1 MAARGAVHLPLPVSK
16 SRAFASCAPH
26 MVMRQEPVDVSSVAA
41 DNTSGAGG
49 QGTIARIPHSL
60 AKTPAERKRLQR
72 ARDAQAG
79 RLRRVCKDGKPA
91 PKTPAMRKREQRAR
105 ERSVRQPTNTT
116 PPVSQLQPSTSRAL
130 DIATHH
136 APVVPSASPDLA
148 PRTSGPHHQSTGN
161 PADQPDSIRVAGY
174 DAYHTGVDDTFRTQF
189 INNLFGHVCEV
200 CDKLWFRVDLAT
212 ASQVDVL
219 HEDFVIQ
226 RDRLP
231 TFKLCSTCCLA
242 PTKYGDRADSS
253 VTARDGR

>member
-1 MAARGAVHLPLPVSK
+1 MATRGAAHLPLPVSK
-16 SRAFASCAPH
+16 SRAFASCAPNIG
-26 MVMRQEPVDVSSVAA
+26 MRQEPVTVPSAAA

-49 QGTIARIPHSL
+49 QGTIATIPNSL

-79 RLRRVCKDGKPA
+79 RLRRVCKNGKPA
-91 PKTPAMRKREQRAR
+91 PKSPAMRKREQRAR
-105 ERSVRQPTNTT
+105 ERSVRQPTNT
-116 PPVSQLQPSTSRAL
+116 PVSQLQPSTFRAP
-130 DIATHH
+130 DMATHH

-148 PRTSGPHHQSTGN
+148 PRTSGSHQQSTGN
-161 PADQPDSIRVAGY
+161 PADPPDSIRAAGY

-200 CDKLWFRVDLAT
+200 CDRLWFRVDLAA

-231 TFKLCSTCCLA
+231 TFKLCSTCCQA
-242 PTKYGDRADSS
+242 PTKYADHADSS